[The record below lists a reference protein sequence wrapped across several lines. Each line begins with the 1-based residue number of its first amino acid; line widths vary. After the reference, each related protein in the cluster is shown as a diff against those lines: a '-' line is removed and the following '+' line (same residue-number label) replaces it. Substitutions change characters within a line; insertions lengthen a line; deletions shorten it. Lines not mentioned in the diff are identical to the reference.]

1 MLEFFAGDEKI
12 AALEADLEAA
22 SAAESRADKPGALLA
37 LAWQLRQRD
46 TPRALLLAQAA
57 QDLLPTGSAA
67 AASLGQTS
75 PDADAD
81 ADANANANADT
92 NTEPRRQAARLQ
104 LIRGEAHWLGAK
116 LDVAVEQAQLALLEF
131 AALGDRVGCAD
142 AHWLL
147 AMLAIDQGDWPGKD
161 SALEAM
167 AAAAEGIDEVR
178 AEAAQA
184 AQAYFAAFRER
195 VSAQAR
201 WGQQFARG
209 KHGLEPVAGCWAE
222 DFLAVCAHHA
232 SDFVPAI
239 RHFIDAHLLAL
250 ASGQLRRAVIAATNT
265 GDALN
270 HLNDYQ
276 GALEWMERGL
286 ALARQT
292 GWPGS
297 MGVALLQTAHTLRLL
312 NRLDA
317 SRELLNEAMALMAPL
332 AATRNYAYALWHL
345 SEVELAAHHFPSALE
360 VCQALALRAD
370 ALQQADLQSSAR
382 CGQAR
387 ALLALGRPHE
397 ALAAA
402 EAAHRFG
409 GDAANLQI
417 AALRV
422 MADIHAGQVI
432 HPVQPVHQLAVPP
445 NVNTP
450 SVALHYLQQALTLA
464 AGIERLI
471 MPCELLEAA
480 ATEYARLGDFQ
491 QAYAFSLQARLSRQT
506 SHSQEASNRAIAMQV
521 TFETD
526 RARAD
531 ADHQRGL
538 ANAQAERLE
547 TLEQLGT
554 AGREIT
560 RNLDTS
566 AIFAALDQ
574 QVHTLLDAESLAIY
588 RVAADGLSLDLTFG
602 IKAGVPMP
610 RRSCL
615 ISDPIS
621 PVAGCARET
630 RPLIAG
636 MEPGNGPACGRAM
649 LSLMCAPLLLAE
661 RLLGVMALQS
671 TKPLAYSEREA
682 AIFRSLCA
690 YAAIALAN
698 ADAQAQLIEKN
709 QLLEVL
715 SISDPLTGLYNRLR
729 LDQVLL
735 DELARRQRSAA
746 DLSVILL
753 DLDHFKSVNDRH
765 GHQVGDQVLAAVAML
780 LKNGSRHLDVV
791 GRWGG
796 EEFLVVCRET
806 DLAGAALL
814 AEKLRSAIASHA
826 FSVGGQRTAS
836 FGVATLRD
844 QEDIDTLLARA
855 DAALYRA
862 KDAGR
867 NRVETETPK
876 PA

>member
-12 AALEADLEAA
+12 AALEAELEAA
-22 SAAESRADKPGALLA
+22 SAADGRAAKLGALLA

-57 QDLLPTGSAA
+57 QDLLASASAA
-67 AASLGQTS
+67 TAWTGQTS
-75 PDADAD
+75 P
-81 ADANANANADT
+81 NADT
-92 NTEPRRQAARLQ
+92 NANTEPRRQAARLQ
-104 LIRGEAHWLGAK
+104 LIRGEAHWLDAR
-116 LDVAVEQAQLALLEF
+116 LDVAKEPAQLALLEF
-131 AALGDRVGCAD
+131 AALGDRAGCAD

-147 AMLAIDQGDWPGKD
+147 AMLAIDRGDWPGKD

-167 AAAAEGIDEVR
+167 AAAADGLDPVR
-178 AEAAQA
+178 AAAAQA
-184 AQAYFAAFRER
+184 AQAYFAVFRER
-195 VSAQAR
+195 ASAKAR
-201 WGQQFARG
+201 WGQQFAGG
-209 KHGLEPVAGCWAE
+209 KHGLDPAAGCWAE

-239 RHFIDAHLLAL
+239 RHFIDAHTLAL
-250 ASGQLRRAVIAATNT
+250 ASGQWRRAVISATNT

-286 ALARQT
+286 ALARLT

-317 SRELLNEAMALMAPL
+317 SRDLLNEALVLMAPL
-332 AATRNYAYALWHL
+332 ASTRNYAYALWHL
-345 SEVELAAHHFPSALE
+345 SEVELAAQNYPSALE
-360 VCQALALRAD
+360 VCRALALRAD

-382 CGQAR
+382 SGQAR
-387 ALLALGRPHE
+387 ALLALGRPQE

-409 GDAANLQI
+409 RAAANLQI

-422 MADIHAGQVI
+422 MADIHSG
-432 HPVQPVHQLAVPP
+432 HRLAAPP
-445 NVNTP
+445 DLNAP
-450 SVALHYLQQALTLA
+450 SVTLHYLRQALRLA
-464 AGIERLI
+464 AGIEQLI
-471 MPCELLEAA
+471 MPCDLLEATA
-480 ATEYARLGDFQ
+480 SEYARLGDFQ

-521 TFETD
+521 TFETA

-538 ANAQAERLE
+538 AHAQAERLE
-547 TLEQLGT
+547 TLEQLGI

-560 RNLDTS
+560 RHLDPS
-566 AIFAALDQ
+566 AIFAALEQ
-574 QVHTLLDAESLAIY
+574 QVDTLLDAASLVIY
-588 RVAADGLSLDLTFG
+588 RVAADGLSLDSVFG
-602 IKAGVPMP
+602 LEAGVPVQ

-615 ISDPIS
+615 LNDPVRH
-621 PVAGCARET
+621 VARCAREAQ
-630 RPLIAG
+630 PIIASLAT
-636 MEPGNGPACGRAM
+636 GNSTACGQAL
-649 LSLMCAPLLLAE
+649 LSLMCAPLLLAD
-661 RLLGVMALQS
+661 RLLGVMAVQS
-671 TKPLAYSEREA
+671 TAPLAYSEREVA
-682 AIFRSLCA
+682 LFRTLCA
-690 YAAIALAN
+690 YASIALAN
-698 ADAQAQLIEKN
+698 ADAQAQLVEKN
-709 QLLEVL
+709 QLLERL
-715 SISDPLTGLYNRLR
+715 AISDPLTGLFNRLR

-735 DELARRQRSAA
+735 DEWARRQRSGA

-753 DLDHFKSVNDRH
+753 DLDHFKAVNDSH
-765 GHQVGDQVLAAVAML
+765 GHQAGDAVLTAVALL
-780 LKNGSRHLDVV
+780 LKDGSRHLDVV

-806 DLAGAALL
+806 DLAGAAVL
-814 AEKLRSAIASHA
+814 AEKLRQSIANHT
-826 FSVGGQRTAS
+826 FPVVGQRTAS
-836 FGVATLRD
+836 LGVAALREL
-844 QEDIDTLLARA
+844 EDIDTLLARA
-855 DAALYRA
+855 DVALYRA

-867 NRVETETPK
+867 NKVETETPK

>member
-12 AALEADLEAA
+12 VALEAALEAA
-22 SAAESRADKPGALLA
+22 SAADGWADKLGALLA

-57 QDLLPTGSAA
+57 QDLLASASAA
-67 AASLGQTS
+67 TAGPGQTS
-75 PDADAD
+75 PDADID
-81 ADANANANADT
+81 TNA

-104 LIRGEAHWLGAK
+104 LIRGEAHWLSAR
-116 LDVAVEQAQLALLEF
+116 LDVAMQQAQLALLEF
-131 AALGDRVGCAD
+131 AALGDREGCAD
-142 AHWLL
+142 SHWLL

-167 AAAAEGIDEVR
+167 AIAAEGVDEVRVAAAE
-178 AEAAQA
+178 A
-184 AQAYFAAFRER
+184 AQAYFAVFRER
-195 VSAQAR
+195 TSAKAR
-201 WGQQFARG
+201 WSQQFAAG
-209 KHGLEPVAGCWAE
+209 KHGLDPAAGCWAE

-239 RHFIDAHLLAL
+239 RHFIDAHTLAL
-250 ASGQLRRAVIAATNT
+250 ASGQLRRAVISATNT

-286 ALARQT
+286 ALARLT
-292 GWPGS
+292 GWPGA

-317 SRELLNEAMALMAPL
+317 SRDLLNEALALMAPL
-332 AATRNYAYALWHL
+332 ASTRNYAYALWHL
-345 SEVELAAHHFPSALE
+345 SEVELAAQNYPSALA

-382 CGQAR
+382 SGQAR
-387 ALLALGRPHE
+387 ALLALGRPQE

-402 EAAHRFG
+402 EVAHRFG
-409 GDAANLQI
+409 HAAANLQI

-422 MADIHAGQVI
+422 MADIHSA
-432 HPVQPVHQLAVPP
+432 HRLAAPP
-445 NVNTP
+445 DVKAP
-450 SVALHYLQQALTLA
+450 SVTLHYLRQALTLA
-464 AGIERLI
+464 AGIEQLI
-471 MPCELLEAA
+471 MPCDLLEAA
-480 ATEYARLGDFQ
+480 ASEYARLGDFQ
-491 QAYAFSLQARLSRQT
+491 QAYAFSLQARFSRQT
-506 SHSQEASNRAIAMQV
+506 SHNQEASSRAIAMQV
-521 TFETD
+521 SHETD

-538 ANAQAERLE
+538 AHAQAERLE

-560 RNLDTS
+560 RHLDPS

-574 QVHTLLDAESLAIY
+574 QVLTLLDAASLVIY
-588 RVAADGLSLDLTFG
+588 RVAADGLSLDSVFG
-602 IKAGVPMP
+602 LEAGVPVQ

-615 ISDPIS
+615 LSDPIS

-630 RPLIAG
+630 RPLVANIK
-636 MEPGNGPACGRAM
+636 PGDGPACGRAM

-661 RLLGVMALQS
+661 RLLGVMAVQS
-671 TKPLAYSEREA
+671 TAPLAYSEREVA
-682 AIFRSLCA
+682 LFRTLCA

-698 ADAQAQLIEKN
+698 ADAQEQLVEKN
-709 QLLEVL
+709 QLLERL
-715 SISDPLTGLYNRLR
+715 AISDPLTGLFNRLR

-735 DELARRQRSAA
+735 DEWARRQRSGA

-753 DLDHFKSVNDRH
+753 DLDHFKAVNDSH
-765 GHQVGDQVLAAVAML
+765 GHQAGDAVLTAVALL
-780 LKNGSRHLDVV
+780 LKDGSRHLDVV

-796 EEFLVVCRET
+796 EEFLVVCRDT
-806 DLAGAALL
+806 DLAGAAVL
-814 AEKLRSAIASHA
+814 AEKLRQ
-826 FSVGGQRTAS
+826 SVANHLFPVVGQRTAS

-867 NRVETETPK
+867 NRVETETTK

>member
-1 MLEFFAGDEKI
+1 MVPGPTRSHCRAMLEFFAAGDKI
-12 AALEADLEAA
+12 AALEAALEQVG
-22 SAAESRADKPGALLA
+22 AAEKPADKAGTLLA

-46 TPRALLLAQAA
+46 TPRALRLAQAA
-57 QDLLPTGSAA
+57 EELLAA
-67 AASLGQTS
+67 AETAASAQLPQTAS
-75 PDADAD
+75 E
-81 ADANANANADT
+81 
-92 NTEPRRQAARLQ
+92 TEAERRRHAARLR
-104 LIRGEAHWLGAK
+104 LIRGEAQWLGAR
-116 LDVAVEQAQLALLEF
+116 LDAALQQAQLALAEF
-131 AALGDRVGCAD
+131 AALGDRAGCAD

-147 AMLAIDQGDWPGKD
+147 AMLAIDQGDWPGMER
-161 SALEAM
+161 ALEAM
-167 AAAAEGIDEVR
+167 AAAADGLDPVR
-178 AEAAQA
+178 EAAAQA
-184 AQAYFAAFRER
+184 AQAYFAVFRER
-195 VSAQAR
+195 ASAAAR
-201 WGQQFARG
+201 WGQQLALG
-209 KHGLEPVAGCWAE
+209 KSGLDPAAACWAE

-239 RHFIDAHLLAL
+239 RHFIDAHTLAL

-292 GWPGS
+292 GWPGA

-317 SRELLNEAMALMAPL
+317 SRDLLNEALALMAPL

-345 SEVELAAHHFPSALE
+345 SEVELAAQNYPSALE
-360 VCQALALRAD
+360 VCQALGSRAD

-382 CGQAR
+382 SGQAR
-387 ALLALGRPHE
+387 ALLALGRPQE

-402 EAAHRFG
+402 ETAHRLG
-409 GDAANLQI
+409 SGAANLQV

-422 MADIHAGQVI
+422 MADIHSA
-432 HPVQPVHQLAVPP
+432 HRLAAPP
-445 NVNTP
+445 DVSAP
-450 SVALHYLQQALTLA
+450 SVTLHYLRQALTLA

-471 MPCELLEAA
+471 MPCDLLEAA
-480 ATEYARLGDFQ
+480 ASEYARLEDFH

-538 ANAQAERLE
+538 AGAQAERLE
-547 TLEQLGT
+547 TLEQLGH

-560 RNLDTS
+560 RHLDLS

-574 QVHTLLDAESLAIY
+574 QVHTLLDAAALVVY
-588 RVAADGLSLDLTFG
+588 RVSADGLSLDSVFG
-602 IKAGVPMP
+602 VFSEQAGLPMQ

-615 ISDPIS
+615 LNDPANH
-621 PVAGCARET
+621 VARCAREART
-630 RPLIAG
+630 INAS
-636 MEPGNGPACGRAM
+636 MEPGNDPACGPAL
-649 LSLMCAPLLLAE
+649 LSLLCAPLLLAE
-661 RLLGVMALQS
+661 RLLGVMAVQS
-671 TKPLAYSEREA
+671 SAPLAYSEREVA
-682 AIFRSLCA
+682 LFRTLCD

-698 ADAQAQLIEKN
+698 ADAQAQLVEQN
-709 QLLEVL
+709 QQLERL
-715 SISDPLTGLYNRLR
+715 AISDPLTGLYNRLR

-735 DELARRQRSAA
+735 EELARRQRSAA
-746 DLSVILL
+746 NLSVILL
-753 DLDHFKSVNDRH
+753 DLDHFKAVNDNH
-765 GHQVGDQVLAAVAML
+765 GHQAGDQVLATVALL
-780 LKNGSRHLDVV
+780 LKDGSRQLDVV

-796 EEFLVVCRET
+796 EEFLVVCRES
-806 DLAGAALL
+806 DLTGAAVL
-814 AEKLRSAIASHA
+814 AEKLRSLIAGHT
-826 FSVGGQRTAS
+826 FPVGGHRTAS

-844 QEDIDTLLARA
+844 QEDIGTLLARA

-862 KDAGR
+862 KSNGR
-867 NRVETETPK
+867 NRVET
-876 PA
+876 A

>member
-1 MLEFFAGDEKI
+1 MLEFFADGDRV
-12 AALEADLEAA
+12 AALEAALDHA
-22 SAAESRADKPGALLA
+22 SAAEKQLYKQADKVGALLA

-46 TPRALLLAQAA
+46 TPRALRLAQAA
-57 QDLLPTGSAA
+57 EELLAATGT
-67 AASLGQTS
+67 AASAQLAQTAAKTT
-75 PDADAD
+75 PE
-81 ADANANANADT
+81 
-92 NTEPRRQAARLQ
+92 TEAERRDHAARLQ
-104 LIRGEAHWLGAK
+104 LIRGEAQWLGAR
-116 LDVAVEQAQLALLEF
+116 LDVALQQANLALVEF
-131 AALGDRVGCAD
+131 AALGDHAGCAD

-147 AMLAIDQGDWPGKD
+147 AMLAIDRGDWPGKD
-161 SALEAM
+161 RALEAM
-167 AAAAEGIDEVR
+167 AAAADGLDPVR
-178 AEAAQA
+178 AAAAQA
-184 AQAYFAAFRER
+184 AQAYFAVFRER
-195 VSAQAR
+195 ASAEAR
-201 WGQQFARG
+201 WGQQFALG
-209 KHGLEPVAGCWAE
+209 KSGLDPAAACWAE

-239 RHFIDAHLLAL
+239 RHFIDAHTLAL

-312 NRLDA
+312 NRQDA
-317 SRELLNEAMALMAPL
+317 SRDLLNEALVLMAPL

-345 SEVELAAHHFPSALE
+345 SEVELVAQNYPSALE

-382 CGQAR
+382 SGQAR
-387 ALLALGRPHE
+387 ALLALGRPQE

-409 GDAANLQI
+409 SGAANLQI

-422 MADIHAGQVI
+422 MADIHSG
-432 HPVQPVHQLAVPP
+432 HRLAAPP
-445 NVNTP
+445 DLNAP
-450 SVALHYLQQALTLA
+450 SVTLHYLRQALTLA
-464 AGIERLI
+464 AGIEQLI
-471 MPCELLEAA
+471 MPCDLLEAA
-480 ATEYARLGDFQ
+480 ASEYARLGDFQ

-538 ANAQAERLE
+538 ASARAKRLE
-547 TLEQLGT
+547 TLEQLGN

-560 RNLDTS
+560 RHLDPS

-574 QVHTLLDAESLAIY
+574 QVHTLLDAAALVIY
-588 RVAADGLSLDLTFG
+588 RVSADGLSLDSVFG
-602 IKAGVPMP
+602 VFDMLGVVGEKDGLPMQ

-615 ISDPIS
+615 LNDPAS
-621 PVAGCARET
+621 HVARCAREAQT
-630 RPLIAG
+630 INANI
-636 MEPGNGPACGRAM
+636 EPDNDPACGQAL
-649 LSLMCAPLLLAE
+649 LSLLCAPLLLAE
-661 RLLGVMALQS
+661 RLLGVMAVQS
-671 TKPLAYSEREA
+671 SAPLAYSEREVA
-682 AIFRSLCA
+682 LFRSLCA

-698 ADAQAQLIEKN
+698 ADAQAQLVEQN
-709 QLLEVL
+709 QLLERL
-715 SISDPLTGLYNRLR
+715 AISDPLTGLYNRLR

-735 DELARRQRSAA
+735 EELARRQRSAA

-753 DLDHFKSVNDRH
+753 DLDHFKAVNDNH
-765 GHQVGDQVLAAVAML
+765 GHQVGDQVLTAVALL
-780 LKNGSRHLDVV
+780 LKAGSRHLDVV

-796 EEFLVVCRET
+796 EEFLLVCRET
-806 DLAGAALL
+806 DLAGAAVL
-814 AEKLRSAIASHA
+814 AEKLRHLIDSHA
-826 FSVGGQRTAS
+826 FPVGGHRSAS

-844 QEDIDTLLARA
+844 QEDIGTLLARA
-855 DAALYRA
+855 DTALYRA
-862 KDAGR
+862 KASGR
-867 NRVETETPK
+867 NRVEAE
-876 PA
+876 